1 MVTRVAAKG
10 LNHRFQQG
18 TPSGSVG
25 KEAVGFVRVIGLGLN
40 LGLGLKCRFQ
50 YGLQVKCN
58 FY

>member
-25 KEAVGFVRVIGLGLN
+25 KEAVGFVRVMGLGLN
-40 LGLGLKCRFQ
+40 LGLGLYRF
-50 YGLQVKCN
+50 
-58 FY
+58 